1 MLYQLIKK
9 NCTFVAKIVVFD
21 IDFVH
26 FMKLLSKEYY
36 NEEDLRLFKET
47 YKYLS
52 GNVRPMFS
60 ANEWRL
66 IREYVK
72 KGAIAGAYKRDQHGI
87 SLLLQNVQIC
97 RVLFEKVGLKQPSLL
112 TVILYPLVA
121 SNVIEVSEINKNFGE
136 DTAHL
141 IDCMSKVMSLY
152 SQHDSIQDENFRKLL
167 ISFAED
173 IRVIICL
180 IADRYVLMKMLNH
193 STEIEYRK
201 HVTEECKC
209 LYTPIAHRLGLYAIK
224 SELEDMAV
232 KYDNREIFDDI
243 ANQLHQSKSAREAY
257 IKAFIE
263 PLEKRI
269 KETTDIK
276 FSIKGRTK
284 SISSILH
291 KLKAQNTTLDKIY
304 DLFAIRIIIDAPLE
318 KEKSQCWQ
326 VYSIVT
332 DMYVPNPKRL
342 KDWLSIPKSNGY
354 ESLHITVSGPDKR
367 WVEVQ
372 IRSKRMDEIAER
384 GLAAHW
390 KYKGIKSEGAADQVM
405 ASIREAL
412 ENNTSPTEV
421 KQDFSMDL
429 YQEEIFV
436 FTPNGEVRKLPRGAT
451 VLDFAFHIHSRL
463 GMTCVGA
470 RVGNRNVKINY
481 QLKSGDTVE
490 ILTNPQQTPKLD
502 WLSIVAT
509 SKARNRIKQGIKE
522 IENREAE
529 TGKELLQRRFKNRK
543 IDIEEGEIAKLILK
557 MGFKIQTH
565 FYHALSIGEINVDEV
580 LKTWDE
586 MQAPQVDPRVAANEL
601 NKAEDFDLSLSQQNS
616 HTSQNQNSG
625 SDVLVIDKDLKGLD
639 YKLAGCCHPIYGDNV
654 VGFVSVSGGIRIHR
668 EDCVNIRNLQ
678 EQYPYRIVRA
688 KWSGKSG
695 SQYSITLRVV
705 GHDDIGIVSNISSI
719 INKER
724 DTLLRSINIDSNA
737 GVFNGHLTILVN
749 DLSSLTS
756 VIKKIK
762 TVKGVHLVER
772 VN

>member
-1 MLYQLIKK
+1 M
-9 NCTFVAKIVVFD
+9 KI
-21 IDFVH
+21 
-26 FMKLLSKEYY
+26 LNKEYY
-36 NEEDLRLFKET
+36 NCDELKVFREV
-47 YKYLS
+47 YCYLS
-52 GNVRPMFS
+52 INVRPLFS
-60 ANEWRL
+60 TKDWKL

-72 KGAIAGAYKRDQHGI
+72 RGAAAGAYKRDLHGI
-87 SLLLQNVQIC
+87 SLLLQNIQIC
-97 RVLFEKVGLKQPSLL
+97 KVLHEKIGLKQPSLL
-112 TVILYPLVA
+112 TVILYPLFDYRIV
-121 SNVIEVSEINKNFGE
+121 ELSEIESNFGE

-141 IDCMSKVMSLY
+141 IEGMSKVMSLY
-152 SQHDSIQDENFRKLL
+152 RKHDSIQDENFRKLL
-167 ISFAED
+167 ISLAED

-180 IADRYVLMKMLNH
+180 IADRYVLMKTLNH
-193 STEIEYRK
+193 TKDLEYRK

-232 KYDNREIFDDI
+232 KYDNREVFDDI
-243 ANQLHQSKSAREAY
+243 ARQLQQSKSAREAY

-291 KLKAQNTTLDKIY
+291 KINAQNTTLDKIY
-304 DLFAIRIIIDAPLE
+304 DLFAIRIIIDAPIE

-354 ESLHITVSGPDKR
+354 ESLHITVAGPDKR

-372 IRSKRMDEIAER
+372 IRSKRMDEIAEK

-390 KYKGIKSEGAADQVM
+390 KYKGIKSEGAADLVM

-412 ENNTSPTEV
+412 EHNTSPTEV

-436 FTPNGEVRKLPRGAT
+436 FTPNGEVRKLPKGAT
-451 VLDFAFHIHSRL
+451 VLDFAFHIHSKL

-470 RVGNRNVKINY
+470 KVGNRNVKINY

-543 IDIEEGEIAKLILK
+543 IEIDEGEIAKLILK

-565 FYHALSIGEINVDEV
+565 FYHALSIGEINVEEV

-586 MQAPQVDPRVAANEL
+586 MQAPQNDVHNAPEH
-601 NKAEDFDLSLSQQNS
+601 KAEDFDLALSHQS
-616 HTSQNQNSG
+616 SQSNNNNTG
-625 SDVLVIDKDLKGLD
+625 TDVLVIDKDLKGLD

-654 VGFVSVSGGIRIHR
+654 IGFVSVTGGIRIHR
-668 EDCVNIRNLQ
+668 EDCVNIKNLQ
-678 EQYPYRIVRA
+678 EQYPYRIVKA

-695 SQYSITLRVV
+695 SQYCITLKVV

-719 INKER
+719 INKEK

-737 GVFNGHLTILVN
+737 GLFNGHLTILVN

-762 TVKGVHLVER
+762 TVKGVHIVER

>member
-1 MLYQLIKK
+1 
-9 NCTFVAKIVVFD
+9 
-21 IDFVH
+21 
-26 FMKLLSKEYY
+26 MKLLSREYY
-36 NEEDLRLFKET
+36 NDVEIKSLREV
-47 YKYLS
+47 YIYLS
-52 GNVRPMFS
+52 ENVRPLFS
-60 ANEWRL
+60 SAEWRL
-66 IREYVK
+66 IRKYIT
-72 KGAIAGAYKRDQHGI
+72 KGVISSAYKRDAHGI
-87 SLLLQNVQIC
+87 SLLLKNLEIC
-97 RVLFEKVGLKQPSLL
+97 RVLHEKVGLKQPSLL
-112 TVILYPLVA
+112 TVTLYPLVA
-121 SNVIEVSEINKNFGE
+121 SDVVSIEEIKENFGE

-141 IDCMSKVMSLY
+141 IGCMSKVMELY

-173 IRVIICL
+173 VRVIICL
-180 IADRYVLMKMLNH
+180 IIDRYVLMKMLNH
-193 STEIEYRK
+193 TDDNEYRT

-209 LYTPIAHRLGLYAIK
+209 LYTPIAHRLGLYSIK

-232 KYDNREIFDDI
+232 KYEDRETFDDI
-243 ANQLHQSKSAREAY
+243 AHQLQQTKKARDLY
-257 IKAFIE
+257 IQEFIE
-263 PLEKRI
+263 PLQKRI
-269 KETTDIK
+269 SETTDIK
-276 FSIKGRTK
+276 FTIKGRTK

-291 KLKAQNTTLDKIY
+291 KLKAQNTSIDKIY
-304 DLFAIRIIIDAPLE
+304 DLFAIRIIIDAPIE

-354 ESLHITVSGPDKR
+354 ESLHITVYGPDKR

-412 ENNTSPTEV
+412 EHNTSPTEV
-421 KQDFSMDL
+421 KKDFSMDL
-429 YQEEIFV
+429 YREEIFV
-436 FTPNGEVRKLPRGAT
+436 FTPNGEVRTLPKGAT

-470 RVGNRNVKINY
+470 RVGNKNVKINY

-502 WLSIVAT
+502 WLSVVVT

-522 IENREAE
+522 IENRESE
-529 TGKELLQRRFKNRK
+529 TGKELLQRRFKNHK
-543 IDIEEGEIAKLILK
+543 IEIDEAEIAKLIVK
-557 MGFKIQTH
+557 MGFKYQTN
-565 FYHALSIGEINVDEV
+565 FYHALSIGEFSIDDVM
-580 LKTWDE
+580 KTWEE
-586 MQAPQVDPRVAANEL
+586 MQAPQNDHRNSIDH
-601 NKAEDFDLSLSQQNS
+601 KAEGFDLAASNGQNG
-616 HTSQNQNSG
+616 QNANTG
-625 SDVLVIDKDLKGLD
+625 SDVLVIDKDLKGID

-668 EDCVNIRNLQ
+668 EDCVNVKNLQ

-705 GHDDIGIVSNISSI
+705 GQDDIGIVSNISSI
-719 INKER
+719 INKEK

-737 GVFNGHLTILVN
+737 GLFNGHLTILVN

-762 TVKGVHLVER
+762 TVKGVRHVER